1 MDVGHPGDGRR
12 CYGDA
17 YAIDLHQ
24 TLTVDIVGSDVFE
37 ISVNLFESMLETLDV
52 VD

>member
-1 MDVGHPGDGRR
+1 MDVGHPGDGSR

-24 TLTVDIVGSDVFE
+24 TLTGVIVVSDVFE
-37 ISVNLFESMLETLDV
+37 ISVDLFESMLETLDV